1 MMKTKHAKPIKEST
15 AKVIQ
20 RAPAK
25 VIKESPSTLDEAAL
39 TRSLRHLS
47 ERDPDL
53 ARILHEHGRP
63 QMWAREPGFA
73 TLIYIILEQQVSLAS
88 AKAVFDRLTA
98 AVEGPLTAARFLAL
112 DDATLGSAGFS
123 RQKTAY
129 GKNIAALIEEGRL
142 DLDALGAADD
152 EAVRST
158 LLGIKGVGPWTTEIY
173 LLRALNRP
181 DAWPGGDLALA
192 VAVQEIRR
200 LPLRPTPLEL
210 ETIAEPWRPWRAVA
224 ARLLWQY
231 YLNRPARR
239 PEGDRTAR
247 TA

>member
-1 MMKTKHAKPIKEST
+1 MKRKPSKLF
-15 AKVIQ
+15 KG
-20 RAPAK
+20 APA
-25 VIKESPSTLDEAAL
+25 TLDEASLA
-39 TRSLRHLS
+39 RSLRHLS
-47 ERDPDL
+47 QRDRDL
-53 ARILHEHGRP
+53 AWILHEHGRP

-88 AKAVFDRLTA
+88 AKAVFDRLTS
-98 AVEGPLTAARFLAL
+98 AVAGPLTAARFLAL
-112 DDATLGSAGFS
+112 NDSTLKSAGFS
-123 RQKTAY
+123 RQKIAY

-142 DLDALGAADD
+142 DLGALGAADD
-152 EAVRST
+152 EVVRST
-158 LLGIKGVGPWTTEIY
+158 LLRIKGVGPWTTEIY

-200 LPLRPTPLEL
+200 LPERPTPLEL

-231 YLNRPARR
+231 YLNRPAR
-239 PEGDRTAR
+239 PVGDRIAR
-247 TA
+247 KT

>member
-1 MMKTKHAKPIKEST
+1 MKTKPAKPIKDST

-20 RAPAK
+20 GAPA
-25 VIKESPSTLDEAAL
+25 TLDEAAL
-39 TRSLRHLS
+39 ARSLRQLS
-47 ERDPDL
+47 ERDRDL
-53 ARILHEHGRP
+53 ARILHEHGTP

-88 AKAVFDRLTA
+88 AKAVFDRLTSA
-98 AVEGPLTAARFLAL
+98 TRGQLTAARFLAL
-112 DDATLGSAGFS
+112 DDATLRSAGFS
-123 RQKTAY
+123 RQKIAY
-129 GKNIAALIEEGRL
+129 AKNIAALIEEGRL
-142 DLDALGAADD
+142 DLDALVASDD

-200 LPLRPTPLEL
+200 LPRRPTALEL
-210 ETIAEPWRPWRAVA
+210 EDIAEPWRPWRAVA

-231 YLNRPARR
+231 YLNRPAR
-239 PEGDRTAR
+239 PLGDRTAR